1 MCVYYLSRE
10 NQPLPP
16 SSLPSRPTPP
26 HMSPLCPLFCPVFGA
41 EISSIEVVR
50 SEVWLPL
57 SYKRLQFGRTDQF
70 VLGYPDL
77 MMRIVAGQSCQSYSV
92 SVRAS
97 LLLSALCC
105 SCVGPAG
112 SGEDRGARGA
122 GGAGGCWTRLP
133 CAGPG
138 SSDPVQ
144 LPRPGGGGLLCGPSD
159 SVPGLPRV
167 SGPGNSGADQAQ
179 LPLSQ
184 R

>member
-1 MCVYYLSRE
+1 
-10 NQPLPP
+10 
-16 SSLPSRPTPP
+16 
-26 HMSPLCPLFCPVFGA
+26 MSPLCPLFCPVFGA

-122 GGAGGCWTRLP
+122 RGAGGCWTRLP